1 MEQQQGEKEENSEK
15 EDGVKKSVVDCGNGS
30 NLYVQQIGKSL
41 YQLFNSYVYK
51 SYENLQIS

>member
-1 MEQQQGEKEENSEK
+1 MEQQQGEKEGNSEK

-30 NLYVQQIGKSL
+30 NVYVQQIGKSL
-41 YQLFNSYVYK
+41 YHLFNSYVYK